1 MVSHDIR
8 CYMQV
13 PKLITPPK
21 QYPNNTHRDLD
32 PRGAFVLQTPG
43 GPTYVWRGE
52 HCPDAYMEAA
62 HRAAAHLQKFEGA
75 GPTLEVQQGGL
86 TGAWCTQAA
95 DVCFMTGAVGVDGDP
110 PR

>member
-1 MVSHDIR
+1 MYGPVSSYIVTHFYFR
-8 CYMQV
+8 PLLALKV

-52 HCPDAYMEAA
+52 RCPETYAEAA
-62 HRAAAHLQKFEGA
+62 HRAAGHLRKFEGA
-75 GPTLEVQQGGL
+75 GPMVEVRQGKL
-86 TGAWCTQAA
+86 T
-95 DVCFMTGAVGVDGDP
+95 
-110 PR
+110 RH